1 MSTVPW
7 QSGIS
12 SQTVRKLLSLSLL
25 IVIIDQA
32 TKLAV
37 KGFDVFGLHHQGMQP
52 YESIP
57 VLGDV
62 LRWTYVENPGM
73 AFGLNFGMP
82 VILSLF
88 SIAAAIF
95 LVYLLVKTDK
105 DGITG
110 LRIALALILG
120 GAVGNLIDRAFYGL
134 FYGYAPL
141 FYGKVVDFV
150 DVDLPDLNFL
160 GKHLER
166 FYVFNVADAAVS
178 IGVVLLLFFYPT
190 KKESAKSPSDETGP
204 TGSAHSIGSPAQP
217 VLESESNTP
226 ENEAGFSGTA

>member
-1 MSTVPW
+1 M
-7 QSGIS
+7 
-12 SQTVRKLLSLSLL
+12 RKLFSLSIL

-37 KGFDVFGLHHQGMQP
+37 KGFDLFGLHHQGMQP

-57 VLGDV
+57 VLGDL

-88 SIAAAIF
+88 SIAAAFF
-95 LVYLLVKTDK
+95 LVYLLIKTEK

-120 GAVGNLIDRAFYGL
+120 GAVGNLIDRSLYGL

-141 FYGKVVDFV
+141 FYGRVVDFV
-150 DVDLPDLNFL
+150 DVDLPNISFL
-160 GKHLER
+160 GKQMER

-178 IGVVLLLFFYPT
+178 VGVVLLLFFYPT
-190 KKESAKSPSDETGP
+190 KKEQTAVPPTELGP
-204 TGSAHSIGSPAQP
+204 TETAALETSTAPP
-217 VLESESNTP
+217 VLESEPSASESDSDYSRP
-226 ENEAGFSGTA
+226 A